1 VPRVVFTTYRRLAA
15 KAGCLFDM
23 TTDQIINYDGKVP
36 EKIVMEDKTTV
47 RANAP
52 DSAASIR

>member
-1 VPRVVFTTYRRLAA
+1 
-15 KAGCLFDM
+15 M